1 MKKILLILFLFYI
14 LILNN
19 NTVFATPSAEEMA
32 VRTRQ
37 FEQTER
43 LYGIKASLLKDYYL
57 NGWRWEELSEG
68 LFVYYATHKP
78 FDDIMSMRKTNSW
91 ARIRYLLHITPNDEK
106 FILNNLLIDGTN
118 LTKKLDMD
126 KSAILNLT
134 KQNYDIGTIF
144 LAARYAQY
152 AHRPLNDI
160 ISLFNYT
167 PPKRNIYNIANDL
180 QISEKDLNIILSEY
194 EHLLDDVL

>member
-1 MKKILLILFLFYI
+1 
-14 LILNN
+14 
-19 NTVFATPSAEEMA
+19 
-32 VRTRQ
+32 
-37 FEQTER
+37 
-43 LYGIKASLLKDYYL
+43 
-57 NGWRWEELSEG
+57 
-68 LFVYYATHKP
+68 
-78 FDDIMSMRKTNSW
+78 MSMRKTNSW

-167 PPKRNIYNIANDL
+167 PPKGNIYNIAKDL